1 MTILDTNVVSEFMLR
16 SPNPKVVGWLDRQP
30 RSSLWT
36 TAITIFE
43 IRLGL
48 QIMPNSKR
56 RDLLSQRF
64 DEVLARMNEQIAPF
78 DTEAAQQAASLTA
91 SRKMQG
97 RPRDLRDTMIA
108 GIVLARRTSL
118 ATRNTAHFDD
128 VAITLINPWTA
139 S

>member
-1 MTILDTNVVSEFMLR
+1 MTILDTNVVSEFMLH
-16 SPNPKVVGWLDRQP
+16 SPSPKVVGWLDTQP
-30 RSSLWT
+30 RLSLWT

-48 QIMPNSKR
+48 RMMPNSRR
-56 RDLLSQRF
+56 RDLLNQRF

-78 DTEAAQQAASLTA
+78 DTEAAQQAASLMA

-108 GIVLARRTSL
+108 GIVLARRASL
-118 ATRNTAHFDD
+118 ATRNIPHFYDISAPLVD
-128 VAITLINPWTA
+128 PWN
-139 S
+139 